1 MEECKCWCVAKNIQ
15 TNTYPT
21 QAHKDTIK
29 PIETQT

>member
-15 TNTYPT
+15 NTYPT